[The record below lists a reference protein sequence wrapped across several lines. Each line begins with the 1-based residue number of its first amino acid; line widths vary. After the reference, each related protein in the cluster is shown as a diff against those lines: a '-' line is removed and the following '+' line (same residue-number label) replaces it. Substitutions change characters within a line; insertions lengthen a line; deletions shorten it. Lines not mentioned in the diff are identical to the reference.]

1 MCGLGRAS
9 TFVCPTTVVHQPAS
23 ANTHKPR
30 TRAHPARLRAAACCG
45 LHREP
50 HREPST
56 TASCVPRLPRFAKQ
70 VFPSSAACASIIA
83 VLLVTRLGRA
93 TRTAG
98 CGLQHVWG
106 IIVLLNA
113 ARTLIFRQV
122 VRRAE
127 VAETLDEAAGI
138 AQVVPNIAE
147 THPHML

>member
-1 MCGLGRAS
+1 MI
-9 TFVCPTTVVHQPAS
+9 
-23 ANTHKPR
+23 
-30 TRAHPARLRAAACCG
+30 ARKQMKQLALSHATLALVLIAALR
-45 LHREP
+45 
-50 HREPST
+50 
-56 TASCVPRLPRFAKQ
+56 
-70 VFPSSAACASIIA
+70 
-83 VLLVTRLGRA
+83 RA

-113 ARTLIFRQV
+113 VRTLIFRQV